1 MTRLSYVMTTIF
13 ILVFGFNVFAAGDR
27 NMSLTGNWSFQLD
40 LKGVGENER
49 WYEKAL
55 AETVRLPG
63 STDENCVGNL
73 HTGNDKYNYLSRVY
87 RYEGKAWYQKEVK
100 IPRTWDNRRIILFLE
115 RCHWQTQ
122 VWVDG
127 HLMGSRDSLCVP
139 HEYDLT
145 TKLTPGEHK
154 ITICVDNTPKHHL
167 GDFASSISE
176 NTQTNWNGII
186 GRIELRTSDKV
197 WIDDVQ
203 IFPDIQKK
211 EAEIRLTIGNVT
223 GKAVNGKLKIQAS
236 CKKGKDIEK
245 QEFGFTAESKK
256 GDLTVRLVMGEDVQL
271 WDEFSPILYQLK
283 IALEGKGISDGYSD
297 QYETAFGMRN
307 FSVKDKQF
315 ILNGKNIFLRGT
327 LECCIF
333 PLTGYPPTDEK
344 TWLRIYEICK
354 SYGLNHMRF
363 HSWCPP
369 EAAFSAADKAGIFI
383 QVEAPRAN
391 VGNDAGRDK
400 FIEEEM
406 LRILAAYGNHPS
418 FILMCMGNELGG
430 DFAVIESLVKQARQT
445 DFRHLYSCST
455 ASILMPAD
463 EYYVTNVTQY
473 GPTRGIR
480 GPFTDWNY
488 QESVEKMNVPVVV
501 HEVGQHSVYPSM
513 NEIRKYTGVV
523 RARNFEIIRD
533 DLKRKNLL
541 YLADEFTNLT
551 GKHSALLYKE
561 EIEGMLRTPGFA
573 GLQLLDL
580 HDYPGTGTALVGVLD
595 AFWDSKGVIT
605 AKEFRQF
612 CGQTVP
618 LLRMKKRI
626 FLSDETFT
634 ADAEIAHYG
643 RSRISDVE
651 PGWKITDEEGNKV
664 ASGTFEA
671 LSIDTGRL
679 TSLGKVG
686 TDLSKVTKASK
697 LTITLSIKGTEI
709 CNSWDFWVYPA
720 KQAVEIPDDVFVSTV
735 FDTKTISA
743 LRSGKKV
750 LLLAG
755 SDILKDCVPGRFL
768 PPFWNPVW
776 FPNENVNMSI
786 LCDPK
791 HHIFSD
797 FPTDAHTNW
806 QWYDL
811 LQNSNSIILDD
822 MPAEFRPVV
831 QLIDNFTRN
840 HKLGN
845 IIEAKAGEGKLL
857 ICSIDLETNLD
868 KRPAA
873 RQLKYSLLKY
883 MQSVHF
889 NPKDRL
895 DIKTLKTI
903 FKEPSFLARLDAE
916 VIIVDSQHP
925 GYEGAKAIDGK
936 ADTMWSTQW
945 EPASIAYP
953 HELVLDMKK
962 EISVP
967 GLRLLPR
974 QDGIRNGWIKDI
986 EIYCSKDGKEWGTMF
1001 NKSTLSNDGRW
1012 KIVTFSKTVTTRY
1025 IKVKALTPQDAKHP
1039 WATLAELDLLTE
1051 E

>member
-1 MTRLSYVMTTIF
+1 MAKLSYVVTI
-13 ILVFGFNVFAAGDR
+13 ILVFAFNAFAAGDR
-27 NMSLTGNWSFQLD
+27 NMSLKGNWSFQLD
-40 LKGVGENER
+40 PKGVGENEQ
-49 WYEKAL
+49 WYDRVL
-55 AETVRLPG
+55 PETVRLPG
-63 STDENCVGNL
+63 STDENRLGNL
-73 HTGNDKYNYLSRVY
+73 HIGNDKYNYLSRVY

-100 IPRTWDNRRIILFLE
+100 IPRTWADKRIILFLE

-127 HLMGSRDSLCVP
+127 HLMGNRDSLCVP

-186 GRIELRTSDKV
+186 GRIELRVSDKV
-197 WIDDVQ
+197 WIDDDK

-211 EAEIRLTIGNVT
+211 EAEIRLAIGNAT
-223 GKAVNGKLKIQAS
+223 GKTVNGKLKIEALCS
-236 CKKGKDIEK
+236 KGKDVPK
-245 QEFGFTAESKK
+245 QEFGFTAESGK
-256 GDLTVRLVMGEDVQL
+256 GNLTVRLAMGKDVQL
-271 WDEFSPILYQLK
+271 WDEFSPTLYQLK
-283 IALEGKGISDGYSD
+283 IALEAEGISDGYSD

-307 FSVKDKQF
+307 FSVKDKKF
-315 ILNGKNIFLRGT
+315 ILNGKNIFFRGT

-333 PLTGYPPTDEK
+333 PLTGYPPMDEK
-344 TWLRIYEICK
+344 SWLGIYEICK

-383 QVEAPRAN
+383 QAEAPRAN
-391 VGNDAGRDK
+391 VGNDAARDK

-406 LRILAAYGNHPS
+406 LRILDTYGNHPS
-418 FILMCMGNELGG
+418 FCLMCMGNELGG
-430 DFAVIESLVKQARQT
+430 DFAVIESLVKQARKI
-445 DFRHLYSCST
+445 DSRRLYSCST

-488 QESVEKMNVPVVV
+488 QESVENMKVPVVV
-501 HEVGQHSVYPSM
+501 HEVGQHSVYPCM
-513 NEIRKYTGVV
+513 KEIKKYTGVL

-541 YLADEFTNLT
+541 DLADEFTMLT

-580 HDYPGTGTALVGVLD
+580 HDYSGTGTALIGLLD
-595 AFWDSKGVIT
+595 VFWDSKGVIT
-605 AKEFRQF
+605 PKEFRQF

-618 LLRMKKRI
+618 LLRIKKRV
-626 FLSDETFT
+626 FTSDETFT

-643 RSRISDVE
+643 PTKIADAE
-651 PGWKITDEEGNKV
+651 PAWKITDDRGNKV
-664 ASGTFEA
+664 ASGTFEE
-671 LSIDTGRL
+671 LSIATGKL
-679 TSLGKVG
+679 TSLGKVDA
-686 TDLSKVTKASK
+686 DLSKVTKASK
-697 LTITLSIKGTEI
+697 LTITLFVEGTEI
-709 CNSWDFWVYPA
+709 CNSCFFWVYPA
-720 KQAVEIPDDVFVSTV
+720 KQAVVVPDDLFVSTV
-735 FDTKTISA
+735 FDAETISA
-743 LRSGKKV
+743 LSSGKKV

-755 SDILKDCVPGRFL
+755 SDILKNSVPGRFL
-768 PPFWNPVW
+768 PPFWSPVW

-791 HHIFSD
+791 HPIFSE
-797 FPTDAHTNW
+797 FPTDPHTNW

-811 LQNSNSIILDD
+811 LENSNSIILDE
-822 MPAEFRPVV
+822 MPGDFRPVV

-845 IIEAKAGEGKLL
+845 IIEAKAGDGKLL
-857 ICSIDLETNLD
+857 ICSIDIEKNLD
-868 KRPAA
+868 KRPVA

-903 FKEPSFLARLDAE
+903 FKEPSFLARLGAE
-916 VIIVDSQHP
+916 VIMVDSQHG
-925 GYEGAKAIDGK
+925 GYEGAKTIDGK

-945 EPASIAYP
+945 EPVSPAYP

-962 EISVP
+962 EIPVL

-974 QDGIRNGWIKDI
+974 QDGNRNGWIKDI
-986 EIYCSKDGKEWGTMF
+986 EIYCSKDGKEWGAAV
-1001 NKSTLSNDGRW
+1001 NKSTLGNDGRW
-1012 KIVTFSKTVTTRY
+1012 KTVAFSGPVMTRY
-1025 IKVKALTPQDAKHP
+1025 IKVRVLTPQDAKHP
-1039 WATLAELDLLTE
+1039 WTTLAELDLLTE

>member
-1 MTRLSYVMTTIF
+1 MVKLSHVMTIT
-13 ILVFGFNVFAAGDR
+13 LVFSFNAFAAGDR
-27 NMSLTGNWSFQLD
+27 NMSLAGNWSFQLD
-40 LKGVGENER
+40 PKGVGENEK
-49 WYEKAL
+49 WYDKVL
-55 AETVRLPG
+55 PGTVRLPG
-63 STDENCVGNL
+63 STDEKRVGEL
-73 HTGNDKYNYLSRVY
+73 HSGNDNYNYLSRVY

-100 IPRTWDNRRIILFLE
+100 IPRTWDNKRIILFLE

-127 HLMGSRDSLCVP
+127 HLVGNRDSLCVP

-145 TKLTPGEHK
+145 TKLTPGGHK

-186 GRIELRTSDKV
+186 GRIELRASDKV
-197 WIDDVQ
+197 WIDDVE
-203 IFPDIQKK
+203 IFADIQKK
-211 EAEIRLTIGNVT
+211 EAEIRLAIGNVT
-223 GKAVNGKLKIQAS
+223 GKTVNGKLKIQAS
-236 CKKGKDIEK
+236 SKKGKDIPR
-245 QEFGFTAESKK
+245 QEFGFTAESEK

-271 WDEFSPILYQLK
+271 WDEFSPTLYQLK
-283 IALEGKGISDGYSD
+283 IALEAEGISGGYSD
-297 QYETAFGMRN
+297 RYETAFGMRK

-333 PLTGYPPTDEK
+333 PLTGYPPMDEQS
-344 TWLRIYEICK
+344 WLRIYEICK
-354 SYGLNHMRF
+354 SYGLNHIRF

-369 EAAFSAADKAGIFI
+369 EAAFAAADKAGIFI
-383 QVEAPRAN
+383 QAEAPRAN
-391 VGNDAGRDK
+391 VGNDAARDR

-406 LRILAAYGNHPS
+406 LRILDAYGNHPS
-418 FILMCMGNELGG
+418 FCLMCMGNELGG
-430 DFAVIESLVKQARQT
+430 DFAVIESLVKQARQI
-445 DFRHLYSCST
+445 DSRHLYSCST

-473 GPTRGIR
+473 GATRGIR
-480 GPFTDWNY
+480 GPFTDWDY
-488 QESVEKMNVPVVV
+488 QESVENMNVPVVV
-501 HEVGQHSVYPSM
+501 HEVGQHSVYPCMS
-513 NEIRKYTGVV
+513 EIKKYTGVV

-533 DLKRKNLL
+533 DLKRRNLL
-541 YLADEFTNLT
+541 DLADEFTKQS

-573 GLQLLDL
+573 GFQLLDL

-605 AKEFRQF
+605 PKEFRQF
-612 CGQTVP
+612 CSQTVP
-618 LLRMKKRI
+618 LLRMKKRV
-626 FLSDETFT
+626 FTSDEIF
-634 ADAEIAHYG
+634 AAEVEIAHYG
-643 RSRISDVE
+643 RSAISNVK
-651 PGWKITDEEGNKV
+651 PGWKITDERGRKV
-664 ASGTFEA
+664 ASGTFEER
-671 LSIDTGRL
+671 SIATGKL
-679 TSLGKVG
+679 TSLGKVEAG
-686 TDLSKVTKASK
+686 LSKVTKASK
-697 LTITLSIKGTEI
+697 LTISLFVEGTEI

-720 KQAVEIPDDVFVSTV
+720 KQAIDIPDDVFVSTL
-735 FDTKTISA
+735 FDTETISA
-743 LRSGKKV
+743 LSSGKKV

-768 PPFWNPVW
+768 PPFWSPVW

-791 HHIFSD
+791 HPIFSE
-797 FPTDAHTNW
+797 FPTDPHTNW

-845 IIEAKAGEGKLL
+845 IIEAKTGEGKLL
-857 ICSIDLETNLD
+857 ICSIDLEKNLD

-903 FKEPSFLARLDAE
+903 FKEPSFLARLGAE
-916 VIIVDSQHP
+916 VIMADSQHP

-945 EPASIAYP
+945 EPESPDYP
-953 HELVLDMKK
+953 HELVLDMKE

-986 EIYCSKDGKEWGTMF
+986 EIYCSRDGKDWGTVV

-1012 KIVTFSKTVTTRY
+1012 KTVVFSSPVTTRY
-1025 IKVKALTPQDAKHP
+1025 IKIKALAPQDTNHP
-1039 WATLAELDLLTE
+1039 WATLAELDLLIE